1 MSRRRSILP
10 FAMLLAALALA
21 ACGSGSAGPKLTDPK
36 QIVTAAIT
44 ATEAAKTVHVDIAL
58 KGTATVVLPIA
69 GSSGTPIDLT
79 GTTIVG
85 DVDLANAAAKATFQI
100 PAVAN
105 LSGEVIVV
113 DGTTYLRTSLTG
125 AKYRVTDAGSLPL
138 DPTSLRGVIHSLG
151 ALLALPGV
159 TPVKGDDTA
168 CGTKTCYSVR
178 VNLTAAQIAALAGA
192 QLDSLPIHLAG
203 ASVALT
209 VLVEQDLPNHLA
221 GLNAVITQADGT
233 ALTIDLRCSNWDQPV
248 TIAAPPA
255 DQVQPAG

>member
-1 MSRRRSILP
+1 MPRRPALLP
-10 FAMLLAALALA
+10 LAMLLAVLALA
-21 ACGSGSAGPKLTDPK
+21 ACGGSTAGPKLTDPK

-44 ATEAAKTVHVDIAL
+44 STEAAKTVHVDIAL
-58 KGTATVVLPIA
+58 KGTATVALPIA
-69 GSSGTPIDLT
+69 GSTGTPIDLT
-79 GTTIVG
+79 GASIVG

-100 PAVAN
+100 PNLLN

-138 DPTSLRGVIHSLG
+138 DPTTLRGVIHSLG
-151 ALLALPGV
+151 TLLALPGV
-159 TPVKGDDTA
+159 TPVKGADIA
-168 CGTKTCYSVR
+168 CGTKTCYSVT
-178 VNLTAAQIAALAGA
+178 VDLTAAQLAALAGA

-203 ASVALT
+203 ASLALT

-255 DQVQPAG
+255 DQVQAAG